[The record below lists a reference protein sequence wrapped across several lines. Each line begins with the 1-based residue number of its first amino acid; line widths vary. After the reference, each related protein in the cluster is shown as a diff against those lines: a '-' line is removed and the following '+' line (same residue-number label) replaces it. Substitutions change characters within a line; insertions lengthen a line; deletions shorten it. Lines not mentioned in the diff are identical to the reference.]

1 MRRITLIE
9 FRAGTWQV
17 LSTSYQRFLT
27 VWTQCN
33 LSFAMYK
40 VTPLTQ
46 DWLEFPLVQ
55 SSSYWVSLAQ
65 WSIEISCLSSNVPM
79 TFSIEKCMTYID
91 CNMHRYSSFHL
102 HSTYNSR
109 ARERKNHFILG
120 LSLFTWRQVVF
131 TYHLPSRNKCTV
143 LFANS
148 SLFFSITKHIWK
160 NRLFI
165 FPDFWLNKK
174 TSQFIYQKPI
184 DCKFLY

>member
-1 MRRITLIE
+1 MSLEQGLDKFCRRLINV
-9 FRAGTWQV
+9 FWQSEHNV
-17 LSTSYQRFLT
+17 TYLL
-27 VWTQCN
+27 QCN
-33 LSFAMYK
+33 YK